1 MAANHI
7 SSISSAMFTNLCITT
22 ATKSASQLPT
32 GDSAATPFATYTSAS
47 PEFTEIRNIKEF
59 PAIGTPA
66 NIVKVPEYGS
76 ETSFQIQGQADAP
89 QMEITLNYVP
99 SEWAENKLLGGGGIK
114 VGDKKTYMFRF
125 ALLAKAPGL
134 VGGVVDLT
142 DGFGDTAN
150 SCYYFLGKLEALEV
164 TPSLTDAMTAKLT
177 ISVQSSIVGAYSVA

>member
-7 SSISSAMFTNLCITT
+7 SSISSAMYTNLCITT
-22 ATKSASQLPT
+22 ATKSASALPT
-32 GDSAATPFATYTSAS
+32 GDGVATPFAVYTAGS

-99 SEWAENKLLGGGGIK
+99 SEWAENKLLNGGGIK
-114 VGDKKTYMFRF
+114 VGDKKIYMFRF
-125 ALLAKAPGL
+125 ALLSKAANNTL
-134 VGGVVDLT
+134 I
-142 DGFGDTAN
+142 DGFGGTAN

>member
-7 SSISSAMFTNLCITT
+7 SSISSAMFTNLCMTT
-22 ATKSASQLPT
+22 ATQAATALPT
-32 GDSAATPFATYTSAS
+32 VDGTTTNIFNNTANFV
-47 PEFTEIRNIKEF
+47 EIRNIKEF

-99 SEWAENKLLGGGGIK
+99 SEWQGNVLLGTTAK
-114 VGDKKTYMFRF
+114 VGGKGLYMFRF
-125 ALLAKAPGL
+125 ALLAKAPGDL
-134 VGGVVDLT
+134 LEGFGGVQ
-142 DGFGDTAN
+142 N

-177 ISVQSSIVGAYSVA
+177 ISVQSSINGAFSN

>member
-1 MAANHI
+1 MAINHI
-7 SSISSAMFTNLCITT
+7 SSISSAMFTNLCMTIAPKDTT
-22 ATKSASQLPT
+22 ALPSVDGNPTAFAVAS
-32 GDSAATPFATYTSAS
+32 DFV
-47 PEFTEIRNIKEF
+47 EIRNIKEF

-99 SEWAENKLLGGGGIK
+99 SEWAGNVVTGTAGAVK
-114 VGDKKTYMFRF
+114 VANKKTYLFRF
-125 ALLAKAPGL
+125 ALLSKAPALAAGA
-134 VGGVVDLT
+134 VDLK
-142 DGFGDTAN
+142 DGFGGTPN

-177 ISVQSSIVGAYSVA
+177 ISVQSSIVGAYSA